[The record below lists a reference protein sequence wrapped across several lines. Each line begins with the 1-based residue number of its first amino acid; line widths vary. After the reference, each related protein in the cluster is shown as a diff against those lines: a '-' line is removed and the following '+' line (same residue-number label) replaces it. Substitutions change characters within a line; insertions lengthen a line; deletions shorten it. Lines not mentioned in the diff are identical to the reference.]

1 MHPGPVTDPAPA
13 ADQPP
18 ILLDVADGVAVLTLN
33 RPHASN
39 AFGLDMMRA
48 VEDALDRLAQDD
60 VRVVVVRGAGA
71 RFCAGGDVTSFLGS
85 DDPAASLHE
94 LAVLAESGLRR
105 LGDLPKPVVVG
116 IHGAVAG
123 AGLSFVLNA
132 DLVVAARSTRIVAAY
147 PGVGLTPDA
156 GTSWLLPRA
165 VGTQRALKHLLLN
178 EPLSAEQAREWGL
191 VAEVVDDDAV
201 VARTDEIA
209 AKLAAMPPNAL
220 AEAKRLVRSAASA
233 SRADNAADEAATIS
247 RALLTEDAQA
257 AIARFTAR

>member
-1 MHPGPVTDPAPA
+1 MHPGRVTET
-13 ADQPP
+13 DQPP
-18 ILLDVADGVAVLTLN
+18 ILLDIADGVAVLTPN

-48 VEDALDRLAQDD
+48 VEDALGRLEQDD
-60 VRVVVVRGAGA
+60 VRVVVVRGAGP
-71 RFCAGGDVTSFLGS
+71 RFCAGGDVTSFLAS
-85 DDPAASLHE
+85 DDPSASLHE

-123 AGLSFVLNA
+123 AGLSFVLNG
-132 DLVVAARSTRIVAAY
+132 DVVVAARSTKIVAAY

-178 EPLSAEQAREWGL
+178 EALTAEQALDWGL
-191 VAEVVDDDAV
+191 VAEVVDDEAV

-209 AKLAAMPPNAL
+209 ARLAAMSPSAL
-220 AEAKRLVRSAASA
+220 AEAKRLVRSASST
-233 SRADNAADEAATIS
+233 SRADNAADEAATIARS
-247 RALLTEDAQA
+247 LLTPEAQA
-257 AIARFTAR
+257 AIARFTSR